1 MSIKNQVFA
10 EATSISSNFDDQ
22 KYDGILGLGY
32 KSIAQD
38 GVTPVLYN
46 MYSQGLIPAPVFS
59 FYLNRDESAAFGGEV
74 VFGGSDPNYYSGK
87 WYTFSWYQLTGIMN
101 LLSRLLHLC
110 SSH

>member
-87 WYTFSWYQLTGIMN
+87 P
-101 LLSRLLHLC
+101 
-110 SSH
+110 